1 MQRLGVL
8 GQGCLLLAFLVFHP
22 QLSQAVSTPAWRYPD
37 AASAWELKGGE
48 WHFLPVAKRWQAR
61 RSQQYPVPK
70 WSVDVDKGDL
80 LTVVVPLKGSEL
92 ELGYVRNQLESFDQ
106 LMDVT
111 ALREYLLI
119 VPPKDLEKVK
129 RFMTPVIH
137 SLSNI
142 LKFPVRLV
150 SETLCVPELLPDS
163 AYASKAKEWPGWL
176 IQQVV
181 KLASVELVETPY
193 MLLLDADIFVGR
205 PTHPVDLFETGQ
217 CTSSSPVCDEQRKT
231 EYKGKI
237 EGVPISVGDNYH
249 FRWWANTATTLQL
262 EIDFKEWDF
271 ALGVTPQVISTDLA
285 KQLGHWIQNRFDV
298 PSWRGYLLEI
308 ASAWDRHVA
317 SLRQPGEWSEEPAFT
332 EYALLYIYGLH
343 AGNFFQYHS
352 RTQLSMGN
360 EVWYDEAWEAW
371 DPCKGIEDPDG
382 RGFFSLVQS
391 RMEKDPDEILARL
404 KECWQSLSPSVQRQR
419 LKVSV
424 SKHSSD

>member
-1 MQRLGVL
+1 MPRPRWP
-8 GQGCLLLAFLVFHP
+8 LLAAAFYLASVG
-22 QLSQAVSTPAWRYPD
+22 QAASPSAWRYPD
-37 AASAWELKGGE
+37 ATSSWELKDGD

-61 RSQQYPVPK
+61 RSQQYPLPQ
-70 WSVDVDKGDL
+70 WSVDPAKGDL

-92 ELGYVRNQLESFDQ
+92 ELGYLRNQLESMDQ
-106 LMDVT
+106 LMEVS
-111 ALREYLLI
+111 ALREYLII
-119 VPPKDLEKVK
+119 VPPKDLDRVK
-129 RFMTPVIH
+129 KFITPVAH
-137 SLSNI
+137 SLPNI
-142 LKFPVRLV
+142 LKFPIRLV
-150 SETLCVPELLPDS
+150 AETLCVPELLPDS
-163 AYASKAKEWPGWL
+163 AYASKLKHWPGWL
-176 IQQVV
+176 LQQIV

-205 PTHPVDLFETGQ
+205 PTHPVELFETGP
-217 CTSSSPVCDEQRKT
+217 CTSTSPVCDVDRET

-262 EIDFKEWDF
+262 DVDFKEWDF

-308 ASAWDRHVA
+308 ALAWDRHVA
-317 SLRQPGEWSEEPAFT
+317 SLRKPGEWSEEPAFT

-360 EVWYDEAWEAW
+360 EVWYEEAWKAW
-371 DPCKGIEDPDG
+371 DPCKGISDSNG
-382 RGFFSLVQS
+382 RGYFSLVQS
-391 RMEKDPDEILARL
+391 RMEKDPDDILAKL
-404 KECWQSLSPSVQRQR
+404 QECWQTLSPSSQKQR
-419 LKVSV
+419 LKLTVKNHV
-424 SKHSSD
+424 TEANEV